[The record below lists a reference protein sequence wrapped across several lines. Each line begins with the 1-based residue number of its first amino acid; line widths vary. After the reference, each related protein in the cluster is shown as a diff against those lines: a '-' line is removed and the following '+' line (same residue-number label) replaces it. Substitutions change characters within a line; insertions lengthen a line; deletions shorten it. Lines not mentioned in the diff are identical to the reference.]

1 MYENYEARR
10 RQGERARLLRA
21 FLVLLA
27 AALLAAGVYLFLTW
41 GKVTR
46 PVANNDGVKQV
57 SSVVDGRLAIYDGES
72 WQPRF
77 WTGINLGATLPGYSP
92 GDLMP
97 TKEDYLR
104 WFGQMEE
111 MKADVVRVYTILSP
125 HFYEALHEFNSTR
138 EDPLWLI
145 QGVWSPEE
153 ELIGEDEKGGDAYD
167 PEITEE
173 FHQEISDVVRVVHGD
188 ANIPERPGHAS
199 GEFGTDVSEYLLGW
213 MVGTE
218 WYPYAVEATDEANSD
233 MSSFSG
239 EYFRATESATPF
251 ESWLAEALD
260 VLAREEMEYGWQ
272 HPASFTNWPTT
283 DPLSHPNEVNPKEDL
298 VPVDPMHIEPT
309 NAWRAGYFAQYH
321 VYPYYLRYEER
332 YQTYQDTEGNVDPYA
347 GYLNELRVHH
357 EGIPLLVGEFGVP
370 SSRGMAHRGPLGR
383 NQGYHTE
390 EEQGEINADML
401 EAIRGEGLDGALL
414 FAWHDE
420 WFKFTW
426 NTTELEL
433 PGDRR
438 DRWRNRLTNEENFGV
453 LATEAGDSPEETVFV
468 DGASEDWN
476 RRAEEPESAGGPFD
490 RLFGDTTEQ
499 APEIG
504 EREYEDFDLTVSH
517 DEAYLYLLL
526 QKREGEWDFSEEELD
541 IGFGTLPDGSP
552 TADQAPGLTFPD
564 GGIQFLLQM
573 RGEED
578 SRMLVNSAY
587 DQHTWLYANQ
597 LDMLPDPGTSQE
609 ASAGDF
615 LPWKLALSREIVLP
629 QTRERVPFE
638 EIEVGVMREG
648 ITDPSDP
655 EFDNL
660 ADWYAEGDV
669 LEIRI
674 PWMLLGFTDPSNLQV
689 WNYLYETNKL
699 EPVETEGLRVYPA
712 VRPAR
717 RSQPSKEVEPLEYTW
732 EGWNRPAFYERKKEG
747 FETLRVAYAN
757 NKQLEEPR

>member
-1 MYENYEARR
+1 
-10 RQGERARLLRA
+10 
-21 FLVLLA
+21 
-27 AALLAAGVYLFLTW
+27 
-41 GKVTR
+41 
-46 PVANNDGVKQV
+46 
-57 SSVVDGRLAIYDGES
+57 
-72 WQPRF
+72 
-77 WTGINLGATLPGYSP
+77 
-92 GDLMP
+92 
-97 TKEDYLR
+97 
-104 WFGQMEE
+104 
-111 MKADVVRVYTILSP
+111 
-125 HFYEALHEFNSTR
+125 
-138 EDPLWLI
+138 
-145 QGVWSPEE
+145 
-153 ELIGEDEKGGDAYD
+153 
-167 PEITEE
+167 
-173 FHQEISDVVRVVHGD
+173 VVRVVHGD
-188 ANIPERPGHAS
+188 AIPERPGHAS

-233 MSSFSG
+233 MSPFSG

-272 HPASFTNWPTT
+272 HPASFTNWLTT
-283 DPLSHPNEVNPKEDL
+283 DPLSHPNEANPKEDL

-309 NAWRAGYFAQYH
+309 DAWRAGYFAQYH
-321 VYPYYLRYEER
+321 VYPYYPDFLRYEER

-370 SSRGMAHRGPLGR
+370 SSRGIAHRGPLGR
-383 NQGYHTE
+383 NQGNHTE
-390 EEQGEINADML
+390 VEQGEINADML

-453 LATEAGDSPEETVFV
+453 LATEAGDSLEETIFV
-468 DGASEDWN
+468 DGASEDWD
-476 RRAEEPESAGGPFD
+476 RRAAEPESAGGPFD

-504 EREYEDFDLTVSH
+504 QREYEDFDLTVSH

-597 LDMLPDPGTSQE
+597 LDMLPEPGTSQE

-629 QTRERVPFE
+629 QTRERILFE

-674 PWMLLGFTDPSNLQV
+674 PWMMLGFIDPSNLQV
-689 WNYLYETNKL
+689 WNYL
-699 EPVETEGLRVYPA
+699 
-712 VRPAR
+712 
-717 RSQPSKEVEPLEYTW
+717 
-732 EGWNRPAFYERKKEG
+732 
-747 FETLRVAYAN
+747 
-757 NKQLEEPR
+757 